1 MAWDTA
7 RTKQLLLDAAVA
19 EFAEHGPQGARVD
32 RIAQRAEVNKERIY
46 QYFGNKRR
54 LFDAVLEAELGKL
67 AAAVPLTAERAA
79 DLGEYAGRVFDYHR
93 AHPHFLRLLR
103 WEGLQDE
110 DTVAAQSER
119 MAHYTEK
126 LAAVAAAQRAG
137 AVTSDFEPGEV
148 FYAVFALAA
157 WWFTVPQVVR
167 MIMSDSNGTPESQR
181 AALVRMVRRLTSAEP
196 SGVGPSPT

>member
-7 RTKQLLLDAAVA
+7 RTKQLLLDAGVA

-32 RIAQRAEVNKERIY
+32 RIAKRADVNKERIY

-54 LFDAVLEAELGKL
+54 LFDAVLEAELAKL
-67 AAAVPLTAERAA
+67 AAAVPLTAEQAA
-79 DLGEYAGRVFDYHR
+79 DLGQYAGLVFDYHR

-103 WEGLQDE
+103 WEGLQD
-110 DTVAAQSER
+110 DDAVAAQSER

-137 AVTSDFEPGEV
+137 AVTTDFEPGEV

-157 WWFTVPQVVR
+157 WWFTVPQVIR
-167 MIMSDSNGTPESQR
+167 MITPDANGAPEAQR
-181 AALVRMVRRLTSAEP
+181 AALVRMVRRLTSAES
-196 SGVGPSPT
+196 SGVANR